1 MSTGLQHIFY
11 GEIEKIIPEL
21 SSKQGSLIKSSEK
34 NIKKHWSILK
44 RYVALGT

>member
-21 SSKQGSLIKSSEK
+21 SSKLKAPWLNLLKKTLK
-34 NIKKHWSILK
+34 NIEVSWN
-44 RYVALGT
+44 GM